1 MLSSHRLK
9 QDLKLY
15 ALNQAV
21 HVEVKHRTPWLDSR
35 GSIGR
40 QIGPRDFFEESQAA
54 GKAHRR
60 AATAVRPVRRPTLAA
75 PMLVTTAYVCKN
87 AFEGEMDPM

>member
-15 ALNQAV
+15 TLNEAV
-21 HVEVKHRTPWLDSR
+21 HVEAKHRRPSLDSR
-35 GSIGR
+35 RSIGR
-40 QIGPRDFFEESQAA
+40 EVGLRDVFEESQAA

-60 AATAVRPVRRPTLAA
+60 AVRPVRRPTLAA
-75 PMLVTTAYVCKN
+75 AMLVTTAHVCKN
-87 AFEGEMDPM
+87 ASEGEVDPL

>member
-15 ALNQAV
+15 TLNEAV
-21 HVEVKHRTPWLDSR
+21 HVEAKHRRPSLDSR
-35 GSIGR
+35 RSIGR
-40 QIGPRDFFEESQAA
+40 EVGLRDFFEGSQAA

-60 AATAVRPVRRPTLAA
+60 AVQLCVQSGGLP
-75 PMLVTTAYVCKN
+75 
-87 AFEGEMDPM
+87 